1 MHMHIAISSQFRHA
15 SNSGVRLN
23 ARLKSWFIATWK
35 MFGSIHASEPGCK
48 EMKKC
53 FSKLWIVAQI
63 NLFDLGKGTETIFKF
78 CRFPRD
84 I

>member
-1 MHMHIAISSQFRHA
+1 ME
-15 SNSGVRLN
+15 NV
-23 ARLKSWFIATWK
+23 WV
-35 MFGSIHASEPGCK
+35 HASEPGCK

-84 I
+84 IWQCDKCLEGYGNCRRNWF